1 MPYTRKTD
9 DRRLSGELVEP
20 LKTEKKFSPFRVAC
34 CMLLVATFLLTG
46 CVQPAMAQA
55 PQVAQA
61 NTQNVLSSV
70 LNALAGCMVAGQTLI
85 PEEPCDAGTQLSLSG
100 QTGAISMVGMG
111 IAAVSTPPLSSQQA
125 LADMGEAL
133 GIKSAYAQN
142 VTGSGANVI
151 EPVKILWQIMRN
163 FAYMAYIILFLVVG
177 VMLIFRQKM
186 NAQTVIS
193 VQSALP
199 GLVIG
204 LVLIT
209 FSYLIAA
216 LLVDLA
222 FLFIPMV
229 ALIFDQASPTNVF
242 KGNAEFWRG
251 TAIENSA
258 GNYNSL
264 LDLSQNANIFSF
276 WKAYILNLGFTFD
289 LFGNTTTPP
298 EVSITALFQSLLNS
312 LIWVAKGITNILV
325 AAIVIIALF
334 VQMIRLFA
342 MLVRSYIS
350 IMAYT
355 FLGPIMI
362 LMASIPGRGKAIE
375 NWWKTI
381 LANALIFPAVFAGFF
396 FGGMILAPNNAIDQA
411 QFGSTLPFFSGLP
424 VQVIKYILGL
434 MIILGTPAIPGMVK
448 EALGV
453 KDMKGIP
460 EMAQAGFGTG
470 GEVIGKGVKKYTG
483 YDNIM
488 KQREALR
495 EGILR
500 NKYSTP
506 DDLAHLSRP
515 GWLGGYTE
523 RLVAGFQP
531 SYVRSAIGK
540 ASTDVAA
547 AQARPT
553 TSSAA
558 RH

>member
-1 MPYTRKTD
+1 
-9 DRRLSGELVEP
+9 
-20 LKTEKKFSPFRVAC
+20 
-34 CMLLVATFLLTG
+34 
-46 CVQPAMAQA
+46 
-55 PQVAQA
+55 
-61 NTQNVLSSV
+61 
-70 LNALAGCMVAGQTLI
+70 
-85 PEEPCDAGTQLSLSG
+85 
-100 QTGAISMVGMG
+100 MG
-111 IAAVSTPPLSSQQA
+111 IATVSTPPISSQEA

-133 GIKSAYAQN
+133 GIKKAYAQN

-151 EPVKILWQIMRN
+151 APVKVLWQIMRN

-199 GLVIG
+199 GLIIG

-229 ALIFDQASPTNVF
+229 ALIFDQASPTNIF
-242 KGNAEFWRG
+242 KGNPEFWKG
-251 TAIENSA
+251 TAIENSV

-264 LDLSQNANIFSF
+264 LDLSQNANIFIF
-276 WKAYILNLGFTFD
+276 WKAYIINLGSTFD
-289 LFGNTTTPP
+289 LFGNTTSTAASL
-298 EVSITALFQSLLNS
+298 SIENLFQSMLNLLITG
-312 LIWVAKGITNILV
+312 LKTITNLLV

-424 VQVIKYILGL
+424 VQVIKYILG
-434 MIILGTPAIPGMVK
+434 
-448 EALGV
+448 
-453 KDMKGIP
+453 
-460 EMAQAGFGTG
+460 
-470 GEVIGKGVKKYTG
+470 
-483 YDNIM
+483 
-488 KQREALR
+488 
-495 EGILR
+495 
-500 NKYSTP
+500 STV
-506 DDLAHLSRP
+506 L
-515 GWLGGYTE
+515 W
-523 RLVAGFQP
+523 
-531 SYVRSAIGK
+531 
-540 ASTDVAA
+540 
-547 AQARPT
+547 
-553 TSSAA
+553 
-558 RH
+558 

>member
-1 MPYTRKTD
+1 MPQRSDKQYAISDKLNFYSAFRTSFC
-9 DRRLSGELVEP
+9 LSLI
-20 LKTEKKFSPFRVAC
+20 
-34 CMLLVATFLLTG
+34 TFLLLTG
-46 CVQPAMAQA
+46 CVSPALAQA
-55 PQVAQA
+55 PQTADQ
-61 NTQNVLSSV
+61 NTQTV
-70 LNALAGCMVAGQTLI
+70 LNSLLNSFAGCLVAGQTLI
-85 PEEPCDAGTQLSLSG
+85 QEEPCRNGSQASLNGQISG
-100 QTGAISMVGMG
+100 LGLVGMG

-125 LADMGEAL
+125 LADMGESL

-151 EPVKILWQIMRN
+151 APVKTLWQIMRN
-163 FAYMAYIILFLVVG
+163 FAYLMYIILFLVVG
-177 VMLIFRQKM
+177 VMMIFRQKM

-193 VQSALP
+193 IQTALP

-204 LVLIT
+204 LILIT

-222 FLFIPMV
+222 FLLIPV
-229 ALIFDQASPTNVF
+229 VGVIFDQASPTNLF
-242 KGNAEFWRG
+242 KGNPNFIQG
-251 TAIENSA
+251 TAVSQTA

-264 LDLSQNANIFSF
+264 VELSQNANIFSF
-276 WKAYILNLGFTFD
+276 WKASLVNFGYTWDIFGNLGNSLKFD
-289 LFGNTTTPP
+289 LTSWNGVLTT
-298 EVSITALFQSLLNS
+298 LLNFIVEF
-312 LIWVAKGITNILV
+312 LKFGANILV

-362 LMASIPGRGKAIE
+362 LMAAIPGRGKAIE

-381 LANALIFPAVFAGFF
+381 LANALVFPAVFAGFF
-396 FGGMILAPNNAIDQA
+396 FGGLILAPNGAIDQA

-453 KDMKGIP
+453 KDMKGFP
-460 EMAQAGFGTG
+460 EMAQAGFGVGQKVVGTFL
-470 GEVIGKGVKKYTG
+470 KKSTPYES
-483 YDNIM
+483 IM

-495 EGILR
+495 EASLR
-500 NKYSTP
+500 NMYNNDSDLSHLARP
-506 DDLAHLSRP
+506 DWR
-515 GWLGGYTE
+515 GGVYNN
-523 RLVAGFQP
+523 LVARWQP
-531 SYVRSAIGK
+531 SFVKDAG
-540 ASTDVAA
+540 AA
-547 AQARPT
+547 AGERARRSRT
-553 TSSAA
+553 AS
-558 RH
+558 